1 MGWRARPFFSTPKSL
16 HNMNKL
22 YTYILLL
29 LCIHLYN
36 LNAQCANTADIYHFD
51 YNGHTYEAV
60 KDKKSWTDAA
70 ACAVARNGYL
80 AEINNAAENTAVFDE
95 LLNNANITLS
105 QTSTSNGGEA
115 SYVWI
120 GGNDRSTEGTW
131 IWDGDNTG
139 TSSQFWSGLA
149 SGSATNAAYTN
160 WGTTGGTQ
168 NEPDNYLNDQN
179 GLAIGL
185 NAWPTA
191 DSPGSGL
198 GVAGQWNDIKDTES
212 LYYLIEYNT
221 VLSHDTPEKIENSRV
236 YVDDNQ
242 LFIETANIPIAT
254 VALYDLTGKKVF
266 FAQTEAYPKPIDVS
280 SLVKGIYLANIYA
293 KNGSTLVKRVRK

>member
-1 MGWRARPFFSTPKSL
+1 
-16 HNMNKL
+16 MNKL

-36 LNAQCANTADIYHFD
+36 LNAQCTNTADIYRFD
-51 YNGHTYEAV
+51 HNGHTYEVV
-60 KDKKSWTDAA
+60 KDKKSWTEAA

-80 AEINNAAENTAVFDE
+80 AEINDAAENTAVFDE
-95 LLNNANITLS
+95 LLNNANINLS
-105 QTSTSNGGEA
+105 MTSTNNGGGA

-120 GGNDRSTEGTW
+120 GGNDRATEGTW

-139 TSSQFWSGLA
+139 TSTQFWSGYA

-160 WGTTGGTQ
+160 WGTTGGIQ

-266 FAQTEAYPKPIDVS
+266 FTQTEAYPKPIDVS